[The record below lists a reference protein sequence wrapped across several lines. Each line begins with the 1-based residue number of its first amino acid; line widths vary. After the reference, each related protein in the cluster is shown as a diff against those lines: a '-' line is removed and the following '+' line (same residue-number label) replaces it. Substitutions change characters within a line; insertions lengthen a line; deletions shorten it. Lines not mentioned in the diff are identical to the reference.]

1 MIHSSSRQGSPLP
14 SEVHVQSYDFCT
26 TSWRIELCGKKKF
39 SVLTYTYNQ
48 KSVATRMGH
57 DTYLILLRCSSLMPR
72 IICSSSMQQL
82 RAEAG
87 KMNLR
92 PQLPMSHSLY
102 ILSKTPVAKT
112 DIFES
117 PYRVHLLCVIRVQKY
132 HFSEQSPN
140 SWFHHPSESSMA
152 TLQVHGASRTL
163 LSFPIPENH
172 RVDLPRNKCPAGDN
186 THGAPRVAPKNCPP
200 KNKPTIPR

>member
-1 MIHSSSRQGSPLP
+1 
-14 SEVHVQSYDFCT
+14 
-26 TSWRIELCGKKKF
+26 
-39 SVLTYTYNQ
+39 
-48 KSVATRMGH
+48 
-57 DTYLILLRCSSLMPR
+57 
-72 IICSSSMQQL
+72 
-82 RAEAG
+82 
-87 KMNLR
+87 MNLR

-112 DIFES
+112 NIFES

-163 LSFPIPENH
+163 LSFPIPEDH

-200 KNKPTIPR
+200 KNKPTIPDKLPLSAKSFASIRVTQSPPQTSNSQSFLGRAFWQPIARSFSLSDSSKVPSKKVSENCSLMQRRLD

>member
-1 MIHSSSRQGSPLP
+1 
-14 SEVHVQSYDFCT
+14 
-26 TSWRIELCGKKKF
+26 
-39 SVLTYTYNQ
+39 
-48 KSVATRMGH
+48 
-57 DTYLILLRCSSLMPR
+57 
-72 IICSSSMQQL
+72 MQQL

-152 TLQVHGASRTL
+152 TLQVHGASPLYIEGSCTVHL
-163 LSFPIPENH
+163 QYLTSSHEQMPIM
-172 RVDLPRNKCPAGDN
+172 VILY
-186 THGAPRVAPKNCPP
+186 
-200 KNKPTIPR
+200 PTIVI

>member
-1 MIHSSSRQGSPLP
+1 
-14 SEVHVQSYDFCT
+14 
-26 TSWRIELCGKKKF
+26 
-39 SVLTYTYNQ
+39 
-48 KSVATRMGH
+48 
-57 DTYLILLRCSSLMPR
+57 
-72 IICSSSMQQL
+72 MQQL
-82 RAEAG
+82 KAEAG

-92 PQLPMSHSLY
+92 PQLPMSQSLY

-152 TLQVHGASRTL
+152 TLQVHGVSRTL
-163 LSFPIPENH
+163 LSFPIPEDH

-200 KNKPTIPR
+200 KKQANHPQINCHYPQKVSLLSVKLKALLRHLILNHSWGELFGNLSHAHFPYRTPQKSRLKKSQKTVVSCRGDSIRRH